1 MTFTATSQ
9 RADHPLNFVGHML
22 DLAATRPQGTALI
35 VVQERDGLPVDRPI
49 SYQALDQRVRALAAT
64 LQCRFDQGER
74 ALLLLDNDD
83 HYVVAFLACLYA
95 GVIAVPVFPPESAR
109 PQHLA
114 RLTGIA
120 QDAQATCV
128 LATAATLKRLGAA
141 INSFAGCEAV
151 AVDEIDAQQADAWR
165 RHLPADEDIAFLQYT
180 SGSTSTPKGV
190 MVGHGHLLANERAI
204 EQGLGMVPDD
214 VFVSWLPL
222 YHDMGLIGAL
232 LQSLHRGIPIALM
245 TPSFFLER
253 PVRWLEAISRL
264 RGTVSGGPD
273 FAYRLCVERIGEARR
288 AGLDLSCWRLAF
300 SGAEPVRHDTLQD
313 FASHF
318 EPAGFDA
325 RAIYPCYGLAEAT
338 LFVTGG
344 RRGQGMT
351 AHAWHAVALTQGRAE
366 RDDDGSMLVACG
378 EVASG
383 HAIDIVDPQTMA
395 SLSEGLVGE
404 VWASGPSVAAG
415 YWQRPQ
421 ETAQSFVDRDDGRW
435 LRTGDLGFVSQG
447 QLYITGRIKDLIIL
461 RGQNV
466 YPQDIERA
474 IESEVEAIRKG
485 RIAAFAV
492 HMAAGQEGVGV
503 AVEVSSGMRK
513 LVSTQAL
520 VEALNVA
527 VASACRQPA
536 SVILLLNPGALPK
549 TSSGKLQR
557 GACRE
562 GWICRSIDAYAIWEQ
577 GHFVLGGQEATDVK
591 TPTVPDA
598 LVGRPDDEVARLLA
612 GFWSSQLKLA
622 HPPAVDSHF
631 FAAGGD
637 SLKATQ
643 LAVRIAGQWG
653 IDFPPRLVFEH
664 ARFAELLSMV
674 RQAMAS
680 GEPRGGERLA
690 AASGVSPITVIPDSK
705 RGGPLP
711 LSHAQ
716 ARQWF
721 LWQLDPL
728 SSAYHIGVT
737 LHIEGELHVPALK
750 QSLGDIVRSH
760 EALRTVFRAA
770 EDGTP
775 EQWIGLPQKEV
786 DLPLVDI
793 GGGGVAGEALDAAL
807 RDVASRPF
815 DLTEGPLLRTALLRL
830 GQTRHVLVVV
840 MHHIVSDGA
849 SMQVFIDELAGRYA
863 ALLSGQTWSAPSCA
877 LQPVDHAVW
886 QRTWLA
892 AGEADRQLAWWRS
905 QLGKGGERGGR
916 HPVLA
921 LPIDKPRLARAAY
934 KAARHGIEV
943 PVALSQA
950 LARKT
955 VLQGSTVFMTLLG
968 CLHGLLHRWTG
979 QGDVRVGVAVAN
991 RQRPELQGVIGLFVN
1006 TLVLR
1011 NEVASD
1017 MPLSRLMAQAR
1028 EAALGAQAHQD
1039 LPFEQLVEALQPERS
1054 LSHTPLFQVMF
1065 NHLRQ
1070 DTQALAQ
1077 LSQLSGLNVQAQ
1089 ALGQGP
1095 DGKAAQ
1101 FELVL
1106 DSLEQSDGSLRLS
1119 FIYAAELFKPR
1130 TIERLAG
1137 HYLALLQAWVDD
1149 DAQALGDVRLMQEP
1163 EQALLSEWC
1172 GSGREG
1178 CGDLALPAVH
1188 ESIAAHARSQ
1198 PDAIAVVFGEQS
1210 LSYAELDA
1218 RAKQLAH
1225 HLIAQGVGR
1234 ETLVGVALPRS
1245 LEMVV
1250 ALLGILKAGGAW
1262 VPLDL
1267 DYPAQRL
1274 AYMAQDSGV
1283 ALVLTQRSLMDLKD
1297 QNPLA
1302 ALAGQHRLLALDE
1315 WGGLADELGAVGR
1328 SDLDE
1333 GDPHAKHAKP
1343 NSSSASMATTA
1354 ATTPT
1359 LRPAHGP
1366 VHGEQAAYVIY
1377 TSGSTGRPKGAVN
1390 RHGALASCMAWMQA
1404 TYQLQPG
1411 QDAVLHKAPF
1421 GFDVSVW
1428 EIFWPL
1434 TAGVKLVLAQPGDQ
1448 RDPQRIVALIRQHG
1462 ITTVNFVP
1470 SMLQAFL
1477 GHEGIEAQTRL
1488 RHIICGG
1495 EAMPAAVQEEAL
1507 RRLHGAS
1514 LQNLYGPTE
1523 ATIHVTRWS
1532 CQADGR
1538 SLVPIG
1544 RPIQGVRAHV
1554 LDERLNPVAI
1564 GVAGELYLGGINLG
1578 RGYLGRPG
1586 LTAERFV
1593 ADAQGGSGERLYR
1606 TGDLVRWNAQGQLEY
1621 LGRLDHQVKIRGL
1634 RIELGEVEAALQ
1646 AQPGIHEAV
1655 VVAQRGAVGANTA
1668 EVIDDAANGAN
1679 GANAASARLV
1689 AYVSTRQPIDTSKL
1703 RQALLQ
1709 SLPDYMVP
1717 QVIVVMDALPLNA
1730 NGKVDRQ
1737 ALPAVEAHAGGPNGE
1752 DPQATSEPPQGEIEQ
1767 ALATIWAQVLGLQPE
1782 RIGRHDNFFDIGGH
1796 SLLAVRI
1803 TTLMARH
1810 HGCQIAV
1817 KQLFALP
1824 SVHALAAHIA
1834 DQGQFHHAG
1843 ERTASLLEMDRLLN
1857 EFEV

>member
-1 MTFTATSQ
+1 MDTSTSHLRIAERFAKLAPEQ
-9 RADHPLNFVGHML
+9 RRAVYQKIQS
-22 DLAATRPQGTALI
+22 A
-35 VVQERDGLPVDRPI
+35 GL
-49 SYQALDQRVRALAAT
+49 STLDQFPVLAREPALA
-64 LQCRFDQGER
+64 ER
-74 ALLLLDNDD
+74 
-83 HYVVAFLACLYA
+83 C
-95 GVIAVPVFPPESAR
+95 PV
-109 PQHLA
+109 
-114 RLTGIA
+114 
-120 QDAQATCV
+120 
-128 LATAATLKRLGAA
+128 
-141 INSFAGCEAV
+141 
-151 AVDEIDAQQADAWR
+151 
-165 RHLPADEDIAFLQYT
+165 
-180 SGSTSTPKGV
+180 
-190 MVGHGHLLANERAI
+190 
-204 EQGLGMVPDD
+204 
-214 VFVSWLPL
+214 
-222 YHDMGLIGAL
+222 
-232 LQSLHRGIPIALM
+232 
-245 TPSFFLER
+245 
-253 PVRWLEAISRL
+253 
-264 RGTVSGGPD
+264 
-273 FAYRLCVERIGEARR
+273 
-288 AGLDLSCWRLAF
+288 
-300 SGAEPVRHDTLQD
+300 
-313 FASHF
+313 
-318 EPAGFDA
+318 
-325 RAIYPCYGLAEAT
+325 
-338 LFVTGG
+338 
-344 RRGQGMT
+344 
-351 AHAWHAVALTQGRAE
+351 
-366 RDDDGSMLVACG
+366 
-378 EVASG
+378 
-383 HAIDIVDPQTMA
+383 
-395 SLSEGLVGE
+395 
-404 VWASGPSVAAG
+404 
-415 YWQRPQ
+415 
-421 ETAQSFVDRDDGRW
+421 
-435 LRTGDLGFVSQG
+435 
-447 QLYITGRIKDLIIL
+447 
-461 RGQNV
+461 
-466 YPQDIERA
+466 
-474 IESEVEAIRKG
+474 
-485 RIAAFAV
+485 
-492 HMAAGQEGVGV
+492 
-503 AVEVSSGMRK
+503 
-513 LVSTQAL
+513 
-520 VEALNVA
+520 
-527 VASACRQPA
+527 
-536 SVILLLNPGALPK
+536 
-549 TSSGKLQR
+549 
-557 GACRE
+557 
-562 GWICRSIDAYAIWEQ
+562 
-577 GHFVLGGQEATDVK
+577 
-591 TPTVPDA
+591 
-598 LVGRPDDEVARLLA
+598 
-612 GFWSSQLKLA
+612 
-622 HPPAVDSHF
+622 
-631 FAAGGD
+631 
-637 SLKATQ
+637 
-643 LAVRIAGQWG
+643 
-653 IDFPPRLVFEH
+653 
-664 ARFAELLSMV
+664 
-674 RQAMAS
+674 
-680 GEPRGGERLA
+680 
-690 AASGVSPITVIPDSK
+690 
-705 RGGPLP
+705 
-711 LSHAQ
+711 SHAQ

-721 LWQLDPL
+721 LWRMAPD
-728 SSAYHIGVT
+728 SSAYHIAGALSLRGSLNTQAVQASFN
-737 LHIEGELHVPALK
+737 EL
-750 QSLGDIVRSH
+750 VRRH
-760 EALRTVFRAA
+760 EALRTVFDADEAGQVYQRVLPDAPWA
-770 EDGTP
+770 WTDLDLRDRLRGFQDEAG
-775 EQWIGLPQKEV
+775 GLPAPVQ
-786 DLPLVDI
+786 
-793 GGGGVAGEALDAAL
+793 DAANRL
-807 RDVASRPF
+807 ATQPF
-815 DLTEGPLLRTALLRL
+815 DLQRGPLLRVGLIRYADDAHL
-830 GQTRHVLVVV
+830 LVVV
-840 MHHIVSDGA
+840 MHHIVSDDA
-849 SMQVFIDELAGRYA
+849 SMGIMVDEFVSLYRSRFQGVPANLAN
-863 ALLSGQTWSAPSCA
+863 LPVQCA
-877 LQPVDHAVW
+877 DHAVW
-886 QRTWLA
+886 QRQWLD
-892 AGEADRQLAWWRS
+892 AGEKDRQLDWWRS
-905 QLGKGGERGGR
+905 KLGTR
-916 HPVLA
+916 HPVLLMPA
-921 LPIDKPRLARAAY
+921 DHARRAGAAY

-1752 DPQATSEPPQGEIEQ
+1752 GPQATSEPPQGEIEQ
-1767 ALATIWAQVLGLQPE
+1767 ALATIWAQVLGLQSE

-1796 SLLAVRI
+1796 SLLVLQVIDRARRNPRLPRLSVRDVFSAPTI
-1803 TTLMARH
+1803 AQQAAHHTARPRT
-1810 HGCQIAV
+1810 IALNTAE
-1817 KQLFALP
+1817 QPAPILFALHDGWG
-1824 SVHALAAHIA
+1824 SVLDYTSLASGMSGHCRVIGLPCSESDLRGLSSDDEANLLTLAHAHADTVAQAQPEGSLRLCGWSLGGALAPLVAGVLEARGRHVAHVTAIDPYVHGAGPRPSAQLA
-1834 DQGQFHHAG
+1834 DQLKAFFAILVPTHLHAALLSDDRIKGCLKQAKEPEAAISELLALVMTHVSRSELHEYGALTDEELSAMFMTARALTLASLRDCALASPLHAPVDVWWSG
-1843 ERTASLLEMDRLLN
+1843 EREKAEVTRFTEWMRLRDVTHHWVDTDHLAIVRSP
-1857 EFEV
+1857 ELIKALRQAMPAPAREG